1 MNISKF
7 FLFFTFGLGLSDYF
21 AYKRKKY
28 YFNTCD
34 CGVAD
39 VKDEASIRT
48 SKHIKNKLDS
58 LTRLSIF
65 RGLHKTKNNSRSSSH
80 RRSRKRKAFND
91 LKVVNGIAVSTLQ
104 IPWQVIIRDSEIGTI
119 CGGSVINLRFI
130 LTAAHCIEDF
140 KKNSNFPKPLV
151 VIIGNEENCIQS
163 INYHTG
169 IDAIIIHHNYKRIKI
184 RRKTEL
190 IYDFALIKTLKP
202 IEFNK
207 FSKPVCLPPKK
218 YRKKKFSDYHAT
230 VSGYGAINVS
240 QNGQYMFD
248 CQLRKGFTKINSPRS
263 PLCRKLARYSSDQ
276 RRYDTSKRYPQMCAF
291 DVETRV
297 DTCNGDSGGPI
308 TVYTTLKDDKT
319 NKNRAVQVGVVS
331 YGSKRCD
338 KGGVYGRITS
348 VLAWIIQ
355 RIQIG
360 ECHYN
365 KN

>member
-48 SKHIKNKLDS
+48 SKHIKNKLGDYS
-58 LTRLSIF
+58 LISLSLIYFFNYIDIF
-65 RGLHKTKNNSRSSSH
+65 SINAKIPLLDCQSSGVCIKRKITQDPYSSH

-140 KKNSNFPKPLV
+140 KKNSNFPKPL
-151 VIIGNEENCIQS
+151 
-163 INYHTG
+163 
-169 IDAIIIHHNYKRIKI
+169 
-184 RRKTEL
+184 
-190 IYDFALIKTLKP
+190 
-202 IEFNK
+202 
-207 FSKPVCLPPKK
+207 
-218 YRKKKFSDYHAT
+218 
-230 VSGYGAINVS
+230 
-240 QNGQYMFD
+240 
-248 CQLRKGFTKINSPRS
+248 
-263 PLCRKLARYSSDQ
+263 KLARYSSDQ